1 MLRHDDWRGPG
12 LPSFLRMS
20 SAVGVLMKIK
30 KQHALPE
37 PEVDDTIRPHELM
50 PNSPTR
56 DLRIATAGV
65 DDPTL
70 AFDADAQPA
79 MPLLSGS
86 KYEYDYQLGEG
97 GMGTVLAVN
106 DLFIARKVALKQIK
120 EGKGPECQ
128 EKLISEARLLGRFEH
143 PNLPLIYSLEVDEK
157 GSAFYT
163 MQHEGQ
169 RTLNELMADLAAD
182 ESCADPFTSISTKI
196 DIFQGLLQALKY
208 AHELN
213 VLHRDIKPSN
223 VMIGDCGE
231 VKLIDWGLALE
242 KSSGDEGSDELPS
255 QSGFTGTPRYCSPEQ
270 ANPNIERIDER
281 SDLYSAF
288 ICFFELLTLTP
299 YTRPTLGVQETLA
312 VMKSKRPPS
321 VDSRCY
327 TSSFPGV
334 VPKEYRIF
342 IAQGLATSPEDRF
355 QSAEEALE
363 ELQRLRC
370 GQLGIHC
377 VVTGTKKVLRSYEA
391 FLDKYPRVVVLIT
404 LFITVSFMLLMGRI
418 VFGLLIDFA

>member
-1 MLRHDDWRGPG
+1 
-12 LPSFLRMS
+12 
-20 SAVGVLMKIK
+20 MKMK
-30 KQHALPE
+30 KQQVPSE
-37 PEVDDTIRPHELM
+37 PDLEDTIRPHELM
-50 PNSPTR
+50 PDSPTR
-56 DLRIATAGV
+56 DLRIATAGGE
-65 DDPTL
+65 DPTL
-70 AFDADAQPA
+70 AFDANVNAKSTTPG
-79 MPLLSGS
+79 LSGS
-86 KYEYDYQLGEG
+86 KYEYDCQLGEG

-106 DLFIARKVALKQIK
+106 DLFISRKVALKKIK
-120 EGKGPECQ
+120 DGKGPECQ

-143 PNLPLIYSLEVDEK
+143 PNLPLIYSLELDEK

-169 RTLNELMADLAAD
+169 RTLKELMADLAAD
-182 ESCADPFTSISTKI
+182 EPCAKPFKSISTKI

-242 KSSGDEGSDELPS
+242 KTLGDIDSYELPS

-270 ANPNIERIDER
+270 ANPSIDTIDER

-288 ICFFELLTLTP
+288 VCFFELLTLTP
-299 YTRPTLGVQETLA
+299 HTPPTLGVEETLA
-312 VMKSKRPPS
+312 VMKNKRPPS

-363 ELQRLRC
+363 ELKRLRC

-377 VVTGTKKVLRSYEA
+377 VVTGTKKVLRNYESV
-391 FLDKYPRVVVLIT
+391 LDEYPRVVVVIT
-404 LFITVSFMLLMGRI
+404 LFIAVCFLLVMGRMMYDLY
-418 VFGLLIDFA
+418 VDFV